1 MKILYF
7 AKLKQ
12 LIGKSEETICIG
24 QKKKKVSQ
32 VINELKKR
40 NDIYNFAF
48 KETNS
53 LQYAV
58 NCEYVDL
65 NFVVSDN
72 DELAIFPPVSGG

>member
-1 MKILYF
+1 MKKPF
-7 AKLKQ
+7 VF
-12 LIGKSEETICIG
+12 
-24 QKKKKVSQ
+24 KKKKKISQ

-40 NDIYNFAF
+40 NEVYNFAF
-48 KETNS
+48 KEINS

-65 NFVVSDN
+65 DFFVTDN

>member
-12 LIGKSEETICIG
+12 LIGKSEEIICIK
-24 QKKKKVSQ
+24 QKKKISQ
-32 VINELKKR
+32 VITELKKR
-40 NDIYNFAF
+40 NDVYDFAF

-65 NFVVSDN
+65 NFVVSDS

>member
-12 LIGKSEETICIG
+12 LIGKSEETVRIK
-24 QKKKKVSQ
+24 QKKKISQ
-32 VINELKKR
+32 VINELMNR
-40 NDIYNFAF
+40 NDVYNFAF

-65 NFVVSDN
+65 NFIVKDT

>member
-12 LIGKSEETICIG
+12 LIGKSEETICI
-24 QKKKKVSQ
+24 KKRKNFSI
-32 VINELKKR
+32 INELKKR
-40 NDIYNFAF
+40 NEVYDFAF

-65 NFVVSDN
+65 NFIVKIVTN
-72 DELAIFPPVSGG
+72 

>member
-1 MKILYF
+1 M
-7 AKLKQ
+7 
-12 LIGKSEETICIG
+12 
-24 QKKKKVSQ
+24 V
-32 VINELKKR
+32 
-40 NDIYNFAF
+40 YNFAF

-65 NFVVSDN
+65 NFIVSDS

>member
-12 LIGKSEETICIG
+12 LIGKSEEIICIK
-24 QKKKKVSQ
+24 QKKKISQ

-40 NDIYNFAF
+40 NDVYDFAF

-58 NCEYVDL
+58 NFEYVDL
-65 NFVVSDN
+65 NFVVSDS

>member
-12 LIGKSEETICIG
+12 LIGKSEETICIM
-24 QKKKKVSQ
+24 QKKKISQ

-40 NDIYNFAF
+40 NNVYDLAF

-65 NFVVSDN
+65 NFVVSDS

>member
-12 LIGKSEETICIG
+12 LIGKSEETICIER
-24 QKKKKVSQ
+24 KKKISQ

-40 NDIYNFAF
+40 NDVYNFAF

-53 LQYAV
+53 LRYAV

-65 NFVVSDN
+65 DTFVTDS

>member
-12 LIGKSEETICIG
+12 LIGKSEETICIK
-24 QKKKKVSQ
+24 QKKKISQ
-32 VINELKKR
+32 VISELKKR
-40 NDIYNFAF
+40 IDVYNFAF

-65 NFVVSDN
+65 NFVVSDS
-72 DELAIFPPVSGG
+72 DELAIFQPVSGG

>member
-12 LIGKSEETICIG
+12 LIGKSEETICIER
-24 QKKKKVSQ
+24 KKKISQ

-40 NDIYNFAF
+40 NDVYNFAF
-48 KETNS
+48 KEINS

-65 NFVVSDN
+65 DTFVTDS

>member
-12 LIGKSEETICIG
+12 LIGKSEETICIER
-24 QKKKKVSQ
+24 KKKISQ
-32 VINELKKR
+32 VIYELKKR
-40 NDIYNFAF
+40 NDVYNFAF

-58 NCEYVDL
+58 NCKYVDL
-65 NFVVSDN
+65 DTFVTDS

>member
-12 LIGKSEETICIG
+12 LIGKSEEIICIK
-24 QKKKKVSQ
+24 QKKKISQ
-32 VINELKKR
+32 VITELKKR
-40 NDIYNFAF
+40 NDVYDFAF

-65 NFVVSDN
+65 NFIVSDS

>member
-12 LIGKSEETICIG
+12 LIGKSEEIISIK
-24 QKKKKVSQ
+24 QKKKISQ
-32 VINELKKR
+32 VISELKKR
-40 NDIYNFAF
+40 NDVYNFAF
-48 KETNS
+48 RETNS

-65 NFVVSDN
+65 NFIVTDS

>member
-12 LIGKSEETICIG
+12 LIGKSEEIICIE
-24 QKKKKVSQ
+24 QKKKISQ
-32 VINELKKR
+32 VISELKKR
-40 NDIYNFAF
+40 NDVYNFAF
-48 KETNS
+48 EETNS

-65 NFVVSDN
+65 DFFVTDS

>member
-12 LIGKSEETICIG
+12 LIGKSEEIIRIK
-24 QKKKKVSQ
+24 QKKKISQ
-32 VINELKKR
+32 VINELKNR
-40 NDIYNFAF
+40 NDVYNFAF

-65 NFVVSDN
+65 NFIVSDS

>member
-12 LIGKSEETICIG
+12 LIGKSEEIISIK
-24 QKKKKVSQ
+24 QKKKISQ

-40 NDIYNFAF
+40 NDIYDFAF

-65 NFVVSDN
+65 NFVVIDS

>member
-12 LIGKSEETICIG
+12 LIGKSEETICIER
-24 QKKKKVSQ
+24 KKKISQ
-32 VINELKKR
+32 VIYELKKR
-40 NDIYNFAF
+40 NDVYNFAF
-48 KETNS
+48 KEINS

-65 NFVVSDN
+65 DTFVTDS

>member
-12 LIGKSEETICIG
+12 LIGKSEETICIER
-24 QKKKKVSQ
+24 KKKISQ

-40 NDIYNFAF
+40 NDVYHSAF
-48 KETNS
+48 TETNS

-65 NFVVSDN
+65 DFIVTNS

>member
-12 LIGKSEETICIG
+12 LIGKSEETICIK
-24 QKKKKVSQ
+24 QKKKISQ

-40 NDIYNFAF
+40 SDVYNFAF
-48 KETNS
+48 NETNS

-65 NFVVSDN
+65 NFVVTDS

>member
-1 MKILYF
+1 MKVLYF

-12 LIGKSEETICIG
+12 LIGKSQETIFIG
-24 QKKKKVSQ
+24 KKKKISQ

-40 NDIYNFAF
+40 DKVYNFAL
-48 KETNS
+48 KQTNS

-58 NCEYVDL
+58 NCEYVGLDF
-65 NFVVSDN
+65 FVTDN

>member
-12 LIGKSEETICIG
+12 LIGKSEEIIRIK
-24 QKKKKVSQ
+24 QKKKISQ
-32 VINELKKR
+32 VINELKNR
-40 NDIYNFAF
+40 NDVYNFAF

-65 NFVVSDN
+65 NFVVSDS

>member
-12 LIGKSEETICIG
+12 LVGKSEEIICI
-24 QKKKKVSQ
+24 QKKKKISQ

-40 NDIYNFAF
+40 NEVYNFAF
-48 KETNS
+48 NEINS

-65 NFVVSDN
+65 DFFVTDN

>member
-12 LIGKSEETICIG
+12 LIGKSEEIISIK
-24 QKKKKVSQ
+24 QKKKISQ
-32 VINELKKR
+32 VINELIKR
-40 NDIYNFAF
+40 NDVYDFAF

-65 NFVVSDN
+65 NFVVSDS

>member
-1 MKILYF
+1 LKILYF

-12 LIGKSEETICIG
+12 LIGKSEETICIE
-24 QKKKKVSQ
+24 KKKKISQ

-40 NDIYNFAF
+40 NEVYNFAL
-48 KETNS
+48 KETKS

-65 NFVVSDN
+65 DFFVTNN